1 MGVLVGERPN
11 GHIFIIRT
19 HTHARDEKYRQQ
31 FQREIEKVNPVQS
44 FC

>member
-1 MGVLVGERPN
+1 MDIFLSL
-11 GHIFIIRT
+11 GHT
-19 HTHARDEKYRQQ
+19 HTQGMKKYRQQ